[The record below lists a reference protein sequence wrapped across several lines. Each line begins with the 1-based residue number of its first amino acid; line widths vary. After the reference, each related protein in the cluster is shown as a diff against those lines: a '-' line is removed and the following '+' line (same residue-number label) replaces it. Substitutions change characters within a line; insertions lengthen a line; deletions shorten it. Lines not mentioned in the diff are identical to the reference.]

1 MSFFVRCVFVVFVL
15 FSPMAIFSQV
25 VLNEV
30 MFDSDGSEHT
40 DEFVEILN
48 LSETD
53 SVVLAGW
60 RIGDGSGEDS
70 IVDAGEGLV
79 LLPGQYGVILDSD
92 YFTNSTSYDPLIP
105 EEALVLTIDGS
116 TFGRGGFSNSRA
128 ETVVLSDTEG
138 RIVAQYAYSLGN
150 PSGHSDEKIDP
161 MLSDVPE
168 NWADSRILL
177 GTPGFLNSV
186 TKLRSDLRVSRVWT
200 KPDRPRGEEEV
211 VLWVS
216 IVNSGTDPASGL
228 TVDFFED
235 VDGDST
241 LDEEERIGSVTDDDS
256 VLMSGDSIEISVVW
270 VRPEPGMKTVGVWVD
285 FSEEE
290 RPEDNLFLTELSI
303 GFACGALVINEIMF
317 DPLLDQP
324 EWVELFN
331 PEEMEVDLRA
341 WKISDEDTSEAVLIT
356 DVRSVVP
363 PSGYVV
369 VSADSSILNVFT
381 PGEGLFFV
389 PNRFPNLNNDF
400 DAVIL
405 FDPGGSVIDQ
415 VEYSGMGSG
424 VDGFS
429 IERINPLISSN
440 DSSNWSWCVS
450 MEGATP
456 SRENSVYSQ
465 FLPTKATLSVSPNPF
480 SPDQDGFE
488 DVTMISYQLPMETS
502 RVNLWIYDVRG
513 RHIRTL
519 LGASQSGS
527 QGEIIW
533 DGKNNDGWLARI
545 GIYVV
550 YVEGLN
556 SASGVVVSAKTTV
569 VLASK
574 L

>member
-1 MSFFVRCVFVVFVL
+1 MSFSVRCVVTVSVL
-15 FSPMAIFSQV
+15 LYHGLTFSQV

-48 LSETD
+48 CATE

-60 RIGDGSGEDS
+60 RIGDGSGEDC
-70 IVDAGEGLV
+70 IVDAGEGLI

-92 YFTNSTSYDPLIP
+92 YFMNSASYDPLIP
-105 EEALVLTIDGS
+105 EEALVLTIEGS

-128 ETVVLSDTEG
+128 ETVVLSDTGG
-138 RIVAQYAYSLGN
+138 RIVAHYTYSPGN

-177 GTPGFLNSV
+177 GTPGFRNSV

-200 KPDRPRGEEEV
+200 KPDRPRDGEEV

-228 TVDFFED
+228 IVDFFED

-256 VLMSGDSIEISVVW
+256 FLMSGDSIEISVLW
-270 VRPEPGMKTVGVWVD
+270 IRPEPGIKTVGIWVD
-285 FSEEE
+285 YSEEE

-303 GFACGALVINEIMF
+303 GFACGTLVINEIMF

-331 PEEMEVDLRA
+331 PQENEVDLRA
-341 WKISDEDTSEAVLIT
+341 WKISDEDTSEAITIT

-369 VSADSSILNVFT
+369 VSADSSILNAFM
-381 PGEGLFFV
+381 PWDGLFFV
-389 PNRFPNLNNDF
+389 PDKFPNLNNDL
-400 DAVIL
+400 DTVIL
-405 FDPGGSVIDQ
+405 FDPGGSVIDR
-415 VEYSGMGSG
+415 VEYRGRGGG

-429 IERINPLISSN
+429 IERINPLISSS
-440 DSSNWSWCVS
+440 DGSNWSWCVS

-456 SRENSVYSQ
+456 GRENSVYCR
-465 FLPTKATLSVSPNPF
+465 FLPSEAILSVSPNPF

-488 DVTMISYQLPMETS
+488 DVTMISYKLPMETS
-502 RVNLWIYDVRG
+502 RVNLLIYDVRG

-527 QGEIIW
+527 QGSIIW

-545 GIYVV
+545 GIYIVCI
-550 YVEGLN
+550 EGLN
-556 SASGVVVSAKTTV
+556 SAAGVVVSAKTTV